1 MRPRP
6 LERRPRASGQES
18 RQRRWVGCPPFGR
31 PDPVPLSPAR
41 HRVSVVR
48 FAASTCARPSPGE
61 HGSRGEPPAG
71 PLAAWFALLWPVRAA
86 GESRLT
92 LPPPA
97 GSHPVARY
105 LGSVDYRYNNFFQD
119 LAWRDLFNKL
129 EAQSASESL
138 RPCTHGTASAGG
150 GGGVSESTARPP
162 TPLPQ
167 LCLSAWGG
175 GSGQGWGG
183 LGSTRPPAHHEPR
196 SPLVSGFWVAGG
208 RIEAL
213 RPRVGGCQHWG
224 RPGSPCLGLC
234 EGVGHRNLLAA
245 P

>member
-1 MRPRP
+1 M
-6 LERRPRASGQES
+6 
-18 RQRRWVGCPPFGR
+18 
-31 PDPVPLSPAR
+31 
-41 HRVSVVR
+41 
-48 FAASTCARPSPGE
+48 
-61 HGSRGEPPAG
+61 
-71 PLAAWFALLWPVRAA
+71 
-86 GESRLT
+86 
-92 LPPPA
+92 
-97 GSHPVARY
+97 ARY

-150 GGGVSESTARPP
+150 GGGVSESTAQPP